1 MKERFCRKIL
11 SVCLAL
17 LIIAALVPAQSISVS
32 AYWDNYGQFSYEFTY
47 VDRRWDYSQNKLV
60 EEVKTHTGPYSELKF
75 LWERWESSN
84 LLYGICDVTPSDWYL
99 VSWDVTISKR
109 IDVIGNVNLVI
120 LDDHTVTFEDGIHV
134 APGST
139 LNIYGQSNDSG
150 VLKAVADTNKQAAIG
165 GNDGE
170 ACGTVNIYG
179 GQVTADCYNYGNEA
193 PVSAA
198 ATAAAAVPSRSPA
211 AKTLPSKEVLMLRAS
226 AAESAQYPEKSR
238 LPAARFRLL
247 AEAAVPASVQASVV
261 TSIKTPISPSP
272 AARSQ
277 RMAVIAIHLEMISF
291 KRSVQE

>member
-1 MKERFCRKIL
+1 MKERFWRKIL

-60 EEVKTHTGPYSELKF
+60 EEVKTHTGPYSELKY

-139 LNIYGQSNDSG
+139 LNIYGQSNNSG

-179 GQVTADCYNYGNEA
+179 SQVTADCYNYGNEA
-193 PVSAA
+193 AGIGGGNGGSGGNITIENGKVKG
-198 ATAAAAVPSRSPA
+198 TGGIYYDVPSVINGGAGIGGGGGGNGGTIKIKGGVVEGHAGYRA
-211 AKTLPSKEVLMLRAS
+211 AGIGGG
-226 AAESAQYPEKSR
+226 SR
-238 LPAARFRLL
+238 GDCGTI
-247 AEAAVPASVQASVV
+247 E
-261 TSIKTPISPSP
+261 ISGGP
-272 AARSQ
+272 
-277 RMAVIAIHLEMISF
+277 
-291 KRSVQE
+291 